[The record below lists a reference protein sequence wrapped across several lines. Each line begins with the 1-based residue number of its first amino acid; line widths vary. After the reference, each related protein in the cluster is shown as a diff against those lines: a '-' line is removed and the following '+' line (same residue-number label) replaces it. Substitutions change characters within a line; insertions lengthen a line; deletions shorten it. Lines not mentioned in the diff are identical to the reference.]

1 MSPCQPSSPAAWYC
15 VFVCVRSTMCAGC
28 AFSVFKPDAQVSSSV
43 VQTPLAS
50 STQPT
55 LCSSRGLPPT
65 RLTLHACSGVL
76 MVLIVVYTTHI
87 SRKAISNA
95 LLTSSDEQTV
105 EMAADP
111 DVAEL
116 LR

>member
-1 MSPCQPSSPAAWYC
+1 VLLKRPAADLPH
-15 VFVCVRSTMCAGC
+15 VCT
-28 AFSVFKPDAQVSSSV
+28 
-43 VQTPLAS
+43 
-50 STQPT
+50 
-55 LCSSRGLPPT
+55 
-65 RLTLHACSGVL
+65 CSGVL

-105 EMAADP
+105 EMAVDP